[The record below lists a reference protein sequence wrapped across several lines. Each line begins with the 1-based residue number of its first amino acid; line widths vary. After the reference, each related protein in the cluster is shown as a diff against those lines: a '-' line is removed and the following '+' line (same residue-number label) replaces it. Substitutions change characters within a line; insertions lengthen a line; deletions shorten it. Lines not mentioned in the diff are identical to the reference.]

1 MTRAPRRRARLAI
14 VVVLLVPV
22 GLAARLLPGTAG
34 DVAGGLLYAAMLVVL
49 CALVTPRA
57 RSVTLGAV
65 AAALG
70 VGIELLQLT
79 GLPAALAETIPAARY
94 VLGSTFVAADL
105 VVAVV
110 GAALAAAADSLVP
123 RLRAR
128 THPHAP
134 DAAQS
139 APRQRQG

>member
-1 MTRAPRRRARLAI
+1 MTRAPRSRARLAV

-49 CALVTPRA
+49 CAVVAPRA

-70 VGIELLQLT
+70 VGIELLQLS
-79 GLPAALAETIPAARY
+79 GLPTALAETIPTARY
-94 VLGSTFVAADL
+94 VLGTTFVAADL

-139 APRQRQG
+139 VPRQRQG

>member
-1 MTRAPRRRARLAI
+1 MTRAPRSRARLAV

-22 GLAARLLPGTAG
+22 GLAARMLPGTAG

-49 CALVTPRA
+49 CALVAPRA

-79 GLPAALAETIPAARY
+79 GLPATLAETIPPARF

-139 APRQRQG
+139 VPRQRQG